1 MRSRLGYLLRPQS
14 SAASWRATG
23 LLVMTLVLGVGSAS
37 HPAEAATARRIAV
50 LDLRNGTGFTEE
62 EAVYLADVVRS
73 AVSDGL
79 TSEWLVMTR
88 ESMVAL
94 LPPGRTLV
102 DCVKSAACEVD
113 MGRQLGAEYI
123 VSGEALKFAGE
134 YRVILKLHK
143 CESGAF
149 LGGAMAKGR
158 KPADVE
164 EGVPAAVK
172 QLTDR
177 LVQVTDAPKP
187 QSKQAAESASSS
199 TPDQSTTQQSS
210 QTYPSIRLSN
220 GIVYQD
226 LVIGSG
232 KQYWHGSYGRRA
244 CLYVTCY
251 NAQGVK
257 VHDGR
262 ALGELYCFDASSWSG
277 SLYGDDQAFDF
288 VLSGMKVG
296 GRRRIVVP
304 GNDWSGWCFKKLDRN
319 PCTMNIEL
327 VDFAGN

>member
-1 MRSRLGYLLRPQS
+1 MRSRLGNLLRPQS
-14 SAASWRATG
+14 SAASWRATS
-23 LLVMTLVLGVGSAS
+23 LLVMTLVVGVGSAS
-37 HPAEAATARRIAV
+37 YPAEAATARRIAV

-123 VSGEALKFAGE
+123 VSGAALKFAGE

-143 CESGAF
+143 CDSGAF

-187 QSKQAAESASSS
+187 QSKQAPASASSS
-199 TPDQSTTQQSS
+199 APDQSTIQPTAPS
-210 QTYPSIRLSN
+210 YPSIRLSN
-220 GIVYQD
+220 GIVYKD
-226 LVIGSG
+226 LVIGTG
-232 KQYWHGSYGRRA
+232 KQYYHNGVRKV

-251 NAQGVK
+251 SAQGVR

-262 ALGELYCFDASSWSG
+262 SLGELYCFDAYNRDR
-277 SLYGDDQAFDF
+277 LYDDDDAFDF

-304 GNDWSGWCFKKLDRN
+304 MNAYNRGWCFQKLDRN
-319 PCTMNIEL
+319 PCTMDIEL